1 MITISAPEL
10 RDLRKRRREERKS
23 AEEWERKVISD
34 LLESADE
41 SPAGEKTGPMPNDTD
56 RR

>member
-1 MITISAPEL
+1 MITISAAEL

-41 SPAGEKTGPMPNDTD
+41 SPAGEKTGPIPNGTD